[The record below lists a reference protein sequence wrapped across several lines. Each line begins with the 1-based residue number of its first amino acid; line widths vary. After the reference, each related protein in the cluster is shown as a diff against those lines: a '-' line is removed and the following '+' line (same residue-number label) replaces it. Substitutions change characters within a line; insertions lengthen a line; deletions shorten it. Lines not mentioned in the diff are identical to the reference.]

1 MKGGRW
7 VSAGVVEIDGTVDCQ
22 LTKIRLY
29 SPGKGESTGISE
41 GNSNMLQFVLQED

>member
-7 VSAGVVEIDGTVDCQ
+7 LSVGVLEINGAEDCQ

-29 SPGKGESTGISE
+29 SPGKGESIGISE
-41 GNSNMLQFVLQED
+41 GNSNMIRFVFQED